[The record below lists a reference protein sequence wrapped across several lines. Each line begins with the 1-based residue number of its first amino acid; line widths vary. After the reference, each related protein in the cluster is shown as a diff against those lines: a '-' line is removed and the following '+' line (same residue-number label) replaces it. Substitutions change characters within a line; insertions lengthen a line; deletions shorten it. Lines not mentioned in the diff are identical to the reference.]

1 MSIVSEHHLADVM
14 VEIARRLNQS
24 SLTIQEQLNLVL
36 EDAHETVS
44 GIDAASITVIHRD
57 GRIETVAGTD
67 ELVYRLDQ
75 MQYDFDEGP
84 CLDALRGAPVQRV
97 DDMPAEDR
105 WPQFAPK
112 AADAGVRSHMAME
125 LYADERSI
133 GGLNLYSRS
142 SHAFDE
148 DTRHLAWLFAS
159 HAAMAMG
166 HTRRHEDMSQALA
179 TRKVIG
185 QAIGAV
191 MQRFELDEARA
202 FEFLVRV
209 SNSGNI
215 KLRDVAQ
222 QVVDELN
229 AQAHAKD

>member
-1 MSIVSEHHLADVM
+1 M
-14 VEIARRLNQS
+14 VEIARGLNKVVVDRPGAVD
-24 SLTIQEQLNLVL
+24 LVL
-36 EDAHETVS
+36 ESALETVP

-97 DDMPAEDR
+97 DDMRADDR

-112 AADAGVRSHMAME
+112 AANARVRSHMAME
-125 LYADERSI
+125 LYADDRSI
-133 GGLNLYSRS
+133 GGLNLYSQR

-159 HAAMAMG
+159 HAAIAMG
-166 HTRRHEDMSQALA
+166 HTRENEDMGQALA

-222 QVVDELN
+222 EVVDELN
-229 AQAHAKD
+229 AQAQAKG